1 LVVKQGRD
9 KNKRSGKSQDRRTKK
24 ALAGPA
30 KRTSKKRTSKKLPER
45 RAMIAAARRRIGAV
59 LSAAAKR
66 TRQVDR
72 AASRRIEK
80 LRPRLALLVRKLR
93 SSATRLA
100 KASGRRL
107 RPVGVFVLRVCGRGE
122 LWLRRASDLAI
133 KGTTRASA
141 VLTPQRAAC
150 GVIVAAALCLV
161 VSQFTDFR
169 SIEIGQPAYAG
180 LTAAAPPT
188 VAAKT
193 PVDVHSYALIPI
205 ALLAA
210 ACAATMALRPQRRGL
225 GRVIIALGL
234 LSIAVIL
241 LVDLP
246 AGLDEGAQAS
256 RFSGATAVLENGFY
270 AQLAAAAGLVLGGLL
285 YYARPCRIRINLSG
299 RAASAR
305 RRRRRPPV
313 SSRDR
318 AARRPSPPRS
328 GAASARASQP

>member
-1 LVVKQGRD
+1 
-9 KNKRSGKSQDRRTKK
+9 
-24 ALAGPA
+24 
-30 KRTSKKRTSKKLPER
+30 
-45 RAMIAAARRRIGAV
+45 MIAAARRRIGAV

-72 AASRRIEK
+72 AAARRIEK
-80 LRPRLALLVRKLR
+80 LRPRLA
-93 SSATRLA
+93 RLA
-100 KASGRRL
+100 QRLRTDVLRLLKTLGKHL
-107 RPVGVFVLRVCGRGE
+107 RPVGVFVLRVFGRGE
-122 LWLRRASDLAI
+122 QWLRRASALAA
-133 KGTTRASA
+133 KGATSASA
-141 VLTPQRAAC
+141 MLTPQRAVC

-161 VSQFTDFR
+161 VAQFVDFR
-169 SIEIGQPAYAG
+169 SVEIGQPGYAG
-180 LTAAAPPT
+180 LAAAAPPT

-193 PVDVHSYALIPI
+193 PVDVHSYLLIPI
-205 ALLAA
+205 ALLAG
-210 ACAATMALRPQRRGL
+210 ACGATMALRPQRRGL
-225 GRVIIALGL
+225 GRVVIALGL

-246 AGLDEGAQAS
+246 AGLDEGAQAT

-305 RRRRRPPV
+305 RRRRRPRV

-318 AARRPSPPRS
+318 AARRPSPRRS